1 MQIDMDVKLNTDFHK
16 WLNVASSFLL
26 YLFVDSVLLSFQGG
40 DNELAWY
47 INEKDTCLR
56 ILEYLNYFFSTIL
69 WILSSIALLTWILYF
84 GGDNVFL
91 RQ

>member
-1 MQIDMDVKLNTDFHK
+1 MCLANKQPILLTMQIDMDVKLNTDFHK
-16 WLNVASSFLL
+16 WLNVASSFFFIFLL
-26 YLFVDSVLLSFQGG
+26 ILYNYHALQGG

-56 ILEYLNYFFSTIL
+56 ILEYLSYFFQL
-69 WILSSIALLTWILYF
+69 F
-84 GGDNVFL
+84 CEFC

>member
-1 MQIDMDVKLNTDFHK
+1 MCLANKQPILLTMQIDMDVKLNTDFHK

-56 ILEYLNYFFSTIL
+56 ILEYLSYFFQL
-69 WILSSIALLTWILYF
+69 F
-84 GGDNVFL
+84 CEFC

>member
-16 WLNVASSFLL
+16 WLNVGSSFLL

-56 ILEYLNYFFSTIL
+56 ILEYLSYFFQL
-69 WILSSIALLTWILYF
+69 F
-84 GGDNVFL
+84 CEFC

>member
-1 MQIDMDVKLNTDFHK
+1 MCLANKQPILLTMQIDMDVKLNTDFHK

-47 INEKDTCLR
+47 INEKDTCLQ
-56 ILEYLNYFFSTIL
+56 ILEYLSYFFQL
-69 WILSSIALLTWILYF
+69 F
-84 GGDNVFL
+84 CEFC

>member
-16 WLNVASSFLL
+16 WLNVGSSFLL

-47 INEKDTCLR
+47 INEKDTCLW
-56 ILEYLNYFFSTIL
+56 ILEYLNCFFQ
-69 WILSSIALLTWILYF
+69 LLREF
-84 GGDNVFL
+84 C